1 MEKTSACQACAI
13 QLRIYTLGFI
23 VGAFLSYRIKST
35 DQTSFLGNIK
45 PLTLILL
52 AQRECI
58 LGHSR
63 KTGVWLDNSFFLSL
77 RKKKLRAINYPKT
90 LVCKINVFNMY
101 FLRLLIA
108 GLYSLG
114 LGLILFVLWTIS
126 IGKCSAIVWGLQVKC
141 ELTPHILLCSLY

>member
-1 MEKTSACQACAI
+1 MKLKQLINKSGFHFKMEKTSACQAFAI
-13 QLRIYTLGFI
+13 QLRIYTLCFI

-35 DQTSFLGNIK
+35 DQTSFLGSIK

-63 KTGVWLDNSFFLSL
+63 KTGVWLDNSFSPL
-77 RKKKLRAINYPKT
+77 RKNLCAINYPKT

-101 FLRLLIA
+101 F
-108 GLYSLG
+108 
-114 LGLILFVLWTIS
+114 
-126 IGKCSAIVWGLQVKC
+126 
-141 ELTPHILLCSLY
+141 